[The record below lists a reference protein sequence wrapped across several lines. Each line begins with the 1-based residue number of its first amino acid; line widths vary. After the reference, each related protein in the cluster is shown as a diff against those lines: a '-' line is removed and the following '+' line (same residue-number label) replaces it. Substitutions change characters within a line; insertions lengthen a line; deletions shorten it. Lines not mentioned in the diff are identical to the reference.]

1 MNKKIK
7 LGKYTI
13 HVSIING
20 VRMVKYSD
28 VIELLKLNGK
38 DVTKNYVEANII
50 TDVLYHNIYVKKI
63 SNKEQEIIYNA
74 LCIVGLFPLIDE
86 VCNVDLKTISYIKEF
101 NKLIS
106 NSN

>member
-38 DVTKNYVEANII
+38 DVTKNYVEAKFKFKNG
-50 TDVLYHNIYVKKI
+50 DVSAYWFDPKK
-63 SNKEQEIIYNA
+63 KEEQKRKDTQCY
-74 LCIVGLFPLIDE
+74 
-86 VCNVDLKTISYIKEF
+86 
-101 NKLIS
+101 
-106 NSN
+106 